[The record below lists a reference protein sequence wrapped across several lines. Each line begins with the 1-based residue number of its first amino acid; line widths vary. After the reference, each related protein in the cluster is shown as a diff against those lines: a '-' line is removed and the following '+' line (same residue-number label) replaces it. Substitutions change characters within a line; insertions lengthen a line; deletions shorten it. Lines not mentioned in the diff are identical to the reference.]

1 MEKRPHIM
9 VVDDDHDMLELV
21 SRVLELEGYDVS
33 TTADG
38 TSALALLEERSPD
51 LVLLD
56 IVMPE
61 LDGLQVLSFIRQ
73 RSSVPVIM
81 LTARVEVTSLGEAL
95 TLGAD
100 DYVRKPFSARVLV
113 ARIKAKL
120 RRSPV
125 LPVR

>member
-9 VVDDDHDMLELV
+9 VVDDDHNMLEMV
-21 SRVLELEGYDVS
+21 SRVLELEGYDV
-33 TTADG
+33 TIAADG

-56 IVMPE
+56 IWMPDM
-61 LDGLQVLSFIRQ
+61 DGPQVLSFIRQ
-73 RSSVPVIM
+73 RSGVPVIM
-81 LTARVEVTSLGEAL
+81 LTAKVEVTSLREAL

-100 DYVRKPFSARVLV
+100 DYVKKPFSARVLV

-120 RRSPV
+120 RRSLV
-125 LPVR
+125 STVR